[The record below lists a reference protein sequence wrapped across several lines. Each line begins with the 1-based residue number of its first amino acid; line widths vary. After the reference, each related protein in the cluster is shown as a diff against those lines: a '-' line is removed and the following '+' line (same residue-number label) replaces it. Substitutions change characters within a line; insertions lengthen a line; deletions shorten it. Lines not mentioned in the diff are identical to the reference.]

1 MNSLW
6 LAAIVAGVIT
16 FALRLSFIMGL
27 ERIQMPAVLR
37 QALRFVPIAVLTAL
51 IVPELLI
58 QRDGTLALS
67 LQNTRLLA
75 GLLATA
81 VAWTTRNVLLTI
93 GAGMAGLLLLE
104 ALL

>member
-16 FALRLSFIMGL
+16 FALRLSFIVGL

-67 LQNTRLLA
+67 FQNTRLLA

>member
-6 LAAIVAGVIT
+6 LAAIVAGVLT
-16 FALRLSFIMGL
+16 FALRLSFIVGL

>member
-16 FALRLSFIMGL
+16 FALRLSFIVGL